1 MEHDHCCVNF
11 CSNDKR
17 NKIGYNLYFFDF
29 FSEWFIEIETDR
41 RYKARW
47 RAGFRGKS
55 RVVIFISD
63 RLFLMI
69 EDSASSFLIYDYWT
83 GLNLQKNWGRFS
95 SACWS
100 TNFFLLLRFVLSAV
114 FTFLDPCKLRCFR
127 RVSPFIVLYI
137 FSGLRWAE
145 HTRVKPFFIWKIRLK
160 PQIIT
165 RINEGESHYY
175 MIPNPNESKQQ
186 NITMCVWA
194 KSKIKKTYYKK
205 NIRFINWIQVY
216 GHYRR
221 RTPAIGF
228 HFDLMSHHSYVIA
241 NVVSK

>member
-55 RVVIFISD
+55 RVVVFISD
-63 RLFLMI
+63 RLFLLI

-83 GLNLQKNWGRFS
+83 GLNLQKIEVAS
-95 SACWS
+95 LLLASPQ
-100 TNFFLLLRFVLSAV
+100 FFLLLQFVLSAV
-114 FTFLDPCKLRCFR
+114 FTFLGPCKLRCFR

-137 FSGLRWAE
+137 FSGLKWAE
-145 HTRVKPFFIWKIRLK
+145 HTRIEPSISGKFV
-160 PQIIT
+160 
-165 RINEGESHYY
+165 
-175 MIPNPNESKQQ
+175 
-186 NITMCVWA
+186 
-194 KSKIKKTYYKK
+194 
-205 NIRFINWIQVY
+205 
-216 GHYRR
+216 
-221 RTPAIGF
+221 
-228 HFDLMSHHSYVIA
+228 
-241 NVVSK
+241 